1 MYVRKF
7 EADTLEEALK
17 NIKMELGPD
26 AIILKTVTNKGIKGA
41 FKKKK
46 YEITAAISEKNIGKK
61 MQVDRVLNEEQKEQ
75 FYSAPSSHISKMIH
89 KEEKPQARSQTPQG
103 GGAGYGNLGLNR
115 AVKMIPKDEEGMST
129 SQTMKKPARQTSG
142 LDDFLNAPQPQV
154 EEDYFEEREA
164 PQPRNVKQFAPPQV
178 NNVRPIP
185 AAPQERVE
193 DEEMQKRVDDLE
205 LKLYELSKSFE
216 RMDQRE
222 AQGIYSLRVSLRS
235 LNINEKYVQSILRKA
250 LFDLKREEQENADTV
265 LDYALKDMINAI
277 KVEPSMFAMP
287 EFSGRPVITV
297 LLSEA
302 AAGQSSMLLKL
313 GALKRDS
320 VLIKNEQN
328 SNENQEESFTE
339 KLFGMNVQRVK
350 GIPSIVAETRKAIEQ
365 NKSVFIDFRAN
376 PGELNETK
384 KFIDGLRRSF
394 DYVEVLISLSA
405 IHSELYNKLVQG
417 RYRTL
422 AQGIVLSHLD
432 LCLDFGSLFNLVEDA
447 KGLPYKYFGTG
458 SVVPNDIEEASA
470 ERVLAGIFQFE

>member
-61 MQVDRVLNEEQKEQ
+61 MEVDRVLNDEQKEQ
-75 FYSAPSSHISKMIH
+75 FYSSPSSYISNVLH
-89 KEEKPQARSQTPQG
+89 KDEKPSKAPKQAAPQG
-103 GGAGYGNLGLNR
+103 ASYGNLGLNKT
-115 AVKMIPKDEEGMST
+115 VKMIPKEGEAPP
-129 SQTMKKPARQTSG
+129 MKKPRNSG
-142 LDDFLNAPQPQV
+142 LDDFLSAPQSQP
-154 EEDYFEEREA
+154 EEDFFAQREA
-164 PQPRNVKQFAPPQV
+164 PAPRPVKQFAPPQV

-185 AAPQERVE
+185 SAPQHQVE
-193 DEEMQKRVDDLE
+193 DEGVQKRIDDLE

-235 LNINEKYVQSILRKA
+235 LNINEKYVQKILRKA
-250 LFDLKREEQENADTV
+250 LFDLKRDEQENAELA

-277 KVEPSMFAMP
+277 KVEPALFAMP
-287 EFSGRPVITV
+287 EVSGRPVITV

-302 AAGQSSMLLKL
+302 ASGQSSMLLKL

-328 SNENQEESFTE
+328 SGENQAESFTE
-339 KLFGMNVQRVK
+339 KIFGMNVQRVK
-350 GIPSIVAETRKAIEQ
+350 GIAAIVAETRKAIEQ

-376 PGELNETK
+376 PNELNETK

-447 KGLPYKYFGTG
+447 QGLPYKYFGTG
-458 SVVPNDIEEASA
+458 SVVPEDIEVASA

>member
-75 FYSAPSSHISKMIH
+75 FYSSPSSHISKMIH
-89 KEEKPQARSQTPQG
+89 KDEKSQTKPQAPQSGAG
-103 GGAGYGNLGLNR
+103 GGYGNLGLNK
-115 AVKMIPKDEEGMST
+115 AVKMIPKEDEGM
-129 SQTMKKPARQTSG
+129 QPHQPMKKAPRQSSG

-154 EEDYFEEREA
+154 EEDFFAEREVA
-164 PQPRNVKQFAPPQV
+164 QPRNVKQFAPPQV
-178 NNVRPIP
+178 SNVRPIP
-185 AAPQERVE
+185 AAPQPQVE

-235 LNINEKYVQSILRKA
+235 LNINEKYVQNILRKA
-250 LFDLKREEQENADTV
+250 LFDLKREEQENADVV

-277 KVEPSMFAMP
+277 KVESSMFAMP
-287 EFSGRPVITV
+287 EFTGRPVITV

-328 SNENQEESFTE
+328 SHENQEESFTE

-376 PGELNETK
+376 P
-384 KFIDGLRRSF
+384 
-394 DYVEVLISLSA
+394 
-405 IHSELYNKLVQG
+405 SE
-417 RYRTL
+417 
-422 AQGIVLSHLD
+422 
-432 LCLDFGSLFNLVEDA
+432 
-447 KGLPYKYFGTG
+447 
-458 SVVPNDIEEASA
+458 
-470 ERVLAGIFQFE
+470 